1 MPAPRPARRQ
11 DEIVA
16 ARSQDEIVDA
26 ALEVINPPANQ
37 RAAIRAEWYRCFKAM
52 RNAQAHWPMSPSSQ
66 RESTK
71 QLQRYLELLRAVKET
86 HCPWWDEEDAEFRA
100 LLHARIERGERHLRP
115 GARPRDSVA
124 GAAVVLASDY
134 LTPAQRTVTRDG
146 KWHRLS
152 ALLYEGATGRTDTDK
167 VLKYM
172 SEMKHGK
179 TLRRPL
185 LD

>member
-1 MPAPRPARRQ
+1 MRKHTGPCRLRHNGKAQSNCSVISNFCVQSKKRIARGGTRRTRSFAP
-11 DEIVA
+11 
-16 ARSQDEIVDA
+16 
-26 ALEVINPPANQ
+26 
-37 RAAIRAEWYRCFKAM
+37 YCM
-52 RNAQAHWPMSPSSQ
+52 RGLS
-66 RESTK
+66 
-71 QLQRYLELLRAVKET
+71 
-86 HCPWWDEEDAEFRA
+86 
-100 LLHARIERGERHLRP
+100 G
-115 GARPRDSVA
+115 
-124 GAAVVLASDY
+124 ASDY